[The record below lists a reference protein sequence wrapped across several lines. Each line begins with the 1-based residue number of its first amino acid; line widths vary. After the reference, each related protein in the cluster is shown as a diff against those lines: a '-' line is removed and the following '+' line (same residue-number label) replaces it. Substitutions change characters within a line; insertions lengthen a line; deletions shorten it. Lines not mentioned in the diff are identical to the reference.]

1 MADYTTS
8 ELMVSRAAKELRN
21 DDVVFVG
28 IGVPS
33 LAVNLAYRMHA
44 PGLCMIYESGA
55 VGCVPNR
62 LPISI
67 GDPCLVTGSLAVVPM
82 FDVFNLYLQNGLFD
96 VGFLSGA
103 QVDRYGNINSTII
116 GDYRKP
122 KVRLPGSGG
131 ACEIATLTKKVVITI
146 GNSKRTLPEK
156 VDFITSPGYLGGGR
170 ERESRGMKGGPEL
183 VITDMGVYGFD
194 PETKEMV
201 LTSLHPGVT
210 LDTVRANI
218 GWDVKIAP
226 KISET
231 PPPTAEEIRII
242 REELDPDGIFLRSKG
257 K

>member
-21 DDVVFVG
+21 GDVVFVG

-82 FDVFNLYLQNGLFD
+82 LDVFNLYLQNGLFD

-103 QVDRYGNINSTII
+103 QVDRYGNINSTVI
-116 GDYRKP
+116 GDYLKP

-146 GNSKRTLPEK
+146 ANSKRTLPEK

-170 ERESRGMKGGPEL
+170 ERESRGLSGGPEL
-183 VITDMGVYGFD
+183 VITDMGVYNFD

-218 GWDVKIAP
+218 GWDVKVAP
-226 KISET
+226 RISET

>member
-8 ELMVSRAAKELRN
+8 ELMVSRAAKELNN

-55 VGCVPNR
+55 VGCVPTR

-82 FDVFNLYLQNGLFD
+82 LDVFNLYLQNGLFD
-96 VGFLSGA
+96 IGFLGGA
-103 QVDRYGNINSTII
+103 QVDRYGNINSTVI

-131 ACEIATLTKKVVITI
+131 ACEIASLVKKVVITI

-170 ERESRGMKGGPEL
+170 EREALGLQGGPQL
-183 VITDMGVYGFD
+183 VITDMGVYRFD

-201 LTSLHPGVT
+201 LDSLHPGVT
-210 LDTVRANI
+210 LDTIRANI
-218 GWDVKIAP
+218 GWDVKVAP
-226 KISET
+226 QLSET
-231 PPPTAEEIRII
+231 PPPTPEEIRII
-242 REELDPDGIFLRSKG
+242 REELDPQGIFLRSKG
-257 K
+257 G